1 MQIISEKLSRF
12 EGGGQAMTRESID
25 QFTIKAGFKKL
36 FTKSLGQTISLR
48 GIFSRQLTGL
58 FGSSIIL
65 CGIYVFLFW
74 LDTNLISFGSALQEV
89 QIIVFKSESY
99 NLHPILMNGSVL
111 QIWSL
116 VLQSVDCERMVQP

>member
-1 MQIISEKLSRF
+1 M
-12 EGGGQAMTRESID
+12 
-25 QFTIKAGFKKL
+25 
-36 FTKSLGQTISLR
+36 
-48 GIFSRQLTGL
+48 
-58 FGSSIIL
+58 
-65 CGIYVFLFW
+65 FLFW